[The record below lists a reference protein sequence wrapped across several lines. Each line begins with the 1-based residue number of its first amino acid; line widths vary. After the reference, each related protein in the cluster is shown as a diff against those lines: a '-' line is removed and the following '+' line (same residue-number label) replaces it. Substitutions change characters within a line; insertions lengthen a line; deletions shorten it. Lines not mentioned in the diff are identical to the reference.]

1 MSYTLT
7 IDAPDGQIVLRDR
20 QVISVG
26 PEHHAAGGEVPNM
39 SIDIDNAR
47 GQHTRLFARTPLG
60 AGAALAYSL
69 WLSAAALAGNPL
81 WNMDLYYESAAVV
94 LTLVMLGRYLEL
106 SSRSKTYTS
115 AIGRFPSRLQ
125 RPPACRI
132 LSSPVSSRSTV

>member
-47 GQHTRLFARTPLG
+47 GQHTRLFARPPLG
-60 AGAALAYSL
+60 AGAALADADSVTVF
-69 WLSAAALAGNPL
+69 AGRVQ
-81 WNMDLYYESAAVV
+81 SVTCSGV
-94 LTLVMLGRYLEL
+94 
-106 SSRSKTYTS
+106 
-115 AIGRFPSRLQ
+115 I
-125 RPPACRI
+125 
-132 LSSPVSSRSTV
+132 TVEIEA